1 MNMNN
6 TCCIDTPNCSCNTCN
21 GCCGGVRVAG
31 CGNPIYNV
39 FRWNG
44 PCHGC
49 CQPEQCAI
57 NMLYEYLLK
66 GEAAEIYVTNREFLD
81 FQNELGDTYE
91 TKERVAELEQTIQDI
106 QVGPATSQ
114 SWDDIE
120 GKPTFATVAT
130 SGSYNDLTDKP
141 IIPAQFVQVQADW
154 NQTNSSAAD
163 YIKNKPTIPSG
174 IIVDNHLDL
183 SSPNPVQ
190 NKVIADEI
198 SSMSSSINSLS
209 NAKQNKLVSGTSIKT
224 INNQSILGSG
234 NITIAG
240 EGTAIAV
247 DSALDSSSTNPVQNS
262 VIQAQFGSIT
272 TALASQSAA
281 ISAIEGVL
289 WNDDVNKIDNI
300 YSILDTTDGVIDS
313 MQDDI
318 DACVETVAVDN
329 NVLKYTTS
337 GGTST
342 NVATIDT
349 TATKNSTNLV
359 TSGAVL
365 NAVSDSFNSKS
376 KYFKGLGLSSV
387 ESVFDIQGQLIDPSV
402 NTRVGYVEL
411 TIEWFNAKG
420 DSNEAD
426 RLVKK
431 SYVVGKEPVNIEN
444 SQWDPSGII
453 SDINSHPGND
463 TDFVIHSQPSFTYS
477 SSGGRIDVQ
486 IHLDLISSKY
496 QVHSITITKVYDPN
510 DVELQIA
517 EAFQSTV
524 QYSYNYTNGPQPGIY
539 IIDNEAI
546 LYTGSVWY
554 KIGDAEESPMKPNTQ
569 S

>member
-1 MNMNN
+1 
-6 TCCIDTPNCSCNTCN
+6 
-21 GCCGGVRVAG
+21 
-31 CGNPIYNV
+31 
-39 FRWNG
+39 
-44 PCHGC
+44 
-49 CQPEQCAI
+49 
-57 NMLYEYLLK
+57 MLYEYLLK

-81 FQNELGDTYE
+81 FQNELKDTYE
-91 TKERVAELEQTIQDI
+91 TKQRVAELEQTIQDI
-106 QVGPATSQ
+106 QVGPAASQ

-163 YIKNKPTIPSG
+163 YIKNKPTIPNG

-183 SSPNPVQ
+183 NSPNPVQ

-234 NITIAG
+234 NITITG
-240 EGTAIAV
+240 EGTTVAV
-247 DSALDSSSTNPVQNS
+247 DSALDSNSTNPVQNS
-262 VIQAQFGSIT
+262 VIQAQF
-272 TALASQSAA
+272 A
-281 ISAIEGVL
+281 
-289 WNDDVNKIDNI
+289 
-300 YSILDTTDGVIDS
+300 S

-318 DACVETVAVDN
+318 DACVEAVAIDN

-365 NAVSDSFNSKS
+365 NAVGDSFNSKS

-387 ESVFDIQGQLIDPSV
+387 ESIFDIQGQLIDPSA
-402 NTRVGYVEL
+402 NTRVGYIEL
-411 TIEWFNAKG
+411 TIEWFNANG
-420 DSNEAD
+420 DSNETD

-431 SYVVGKEPVNIEN
+431 SYVVGKEEVLIEN
-444 SQWDPSGII
+444 NQWDPSGII
-453 SDINSHPGND
+453 IDINSHPGNN

-517 EAFQSTV
+517 EAFQSTA